1 MGARDDLLSN
11 LHYDNEQLK
20 QELDNMNKN
29 GPTWEAVHT
38 LQRKIRDLDGQ
49 VRKEKYARENIMI
62 NVKDQLKNGKF
73 FDNISPDYED
83 VCAEVALL
91 KGALADANQKLTNK
105 NKNKKPE
112 SGSAYD
118 NDASPA
124 AALKNYGQPI
134 GRFLQKW
141 YVLANH
147 STQYWMSRTNAE
159 LNKRD
164 EHYKEL
170 KAKRK
175 QKRR

>member
-1 MGARDDLLSN
+1 
-11 LHYDNEQLK
+11 
-20 QELDNMNKN
+20 
-29 GPTWEAVHT
+29 
-38 LQRKIRDLDGQ
+38 
-49 VRKEKYARENIMI
+49 MI

-147 STQYWMSRTNAE
+147 STQYWISRTNEE
-159 LNKRD
+159 LNTRD
-164 EHYKEL
+164 AHYKKL
-170 KAKRK
+170 KEARRK
-175 QKRR
+175 KKKQLNGSDDEKYND